1 MYLTTD
7 RHLAHAFA
15 EQLLQ
20 ELRYAR
26 SSAKALARYTGSIDA
41 AKAETRL
48 AFAIDDITDLSA
60 QLAPASPEK
69 EPAEPAE
76 SAETAA
82 LRTAAAAFANFCPPE
97 A

>member
-1 MYLTTD
+1 MTID
-7 RHLAHAFA
+7 RHLANAFA
-15 EQLLQ
+15 EQLLH
-20 ELRYAR
+20 ELRNVHRDAR
-26 SSAKALARYTGSIDA
+26 ALANYTGSIDA

-48 AFAIDDITDLSA
+48 ILAIEDITDLSA

-69 EPAEPAE
+69 EPAE

>member
-1 MYLTTD
+1 MTID

-15 EQLLQ
+15 EQLLS
-20 ELRYAR
+20 ELRNVHRDAR
-26 SSAKALARYTGSIDA
+26 ALARALANYTGSIDA

-48 AFAIDDITDLSA
+48 ILAIEDITDLSA

-69 EPAEPAE
+69 EPAE
-76 SAETAA
+76 SADTAV
-82 LRTAAAAFANFCPPE
+82 LRTAAAAFANFQPPE